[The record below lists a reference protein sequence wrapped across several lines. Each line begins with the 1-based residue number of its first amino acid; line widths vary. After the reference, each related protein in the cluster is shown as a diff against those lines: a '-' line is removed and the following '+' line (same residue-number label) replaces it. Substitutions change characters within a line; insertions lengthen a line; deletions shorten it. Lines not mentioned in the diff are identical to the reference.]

1 VARELHARQYHAE
14 IYEDVDEFRRSGADG
29 DLVFAADEDAGR
41 GLSKTVESVRATGAV
56 VPVVAYSSE
65 PKTERVVAAMLAGAL
80 DYLAWPFEPAAL
92 DLTFQR
98 LATQGERQLQE
109 MERRA
114 DARARTAVLSP
125 REKEVLSQ
133 LVEGKS
139 NKGIALALD
148 ISPRTVEIH
157 RANMMRKLNAQSI
170 ADAVRLALYAG
181 PEDDRLSA

>member
-1 VARELHARQYHAE
+1 
-14 IYEDVDEFRRSGADG
+14 
-29 DLVFAADEDAGR
+29 
-41 GLSKTVESVRATGAV
+41 
-56 VPVVAYSSE
+56 
-65 PKTERVVAAMLAGAL
+65 
-80 DYLAWPFEPAAL
+80 
-92 DLTFQR
+92 
-98 LATQGERQLQE
+98 
-109 MERRA
+109 MERGA